1 MHASA
6 WDYADDVVGRT
17 HDVFALLNHQ
27 HTVANVAQVFQ
38 GVDQSVVVAMVL
50 ADAGLDE
57 HIPRPNRSCCS
68 SPLHVGDDA
77 HERLLNVK
85 LAVRGQA
92 LLQLVNVAALGLWIG
107 WRMTHFDAVN

>member
-1 MHASA
+1 MLGLTSTYH
-6 WDYADDVVGRT
+6 GRIGL
-17 HDVFALLNHQ
+17 A
-27 HTVANVAQVFQ
+27 VA
-38 GVDQSVVVAMVL
+38 
-50 ADAGLDE
+50 
-57 HIPRPNRSCCS
+57 
-68 SPLHVGDDA
+68 PLHVGDDA